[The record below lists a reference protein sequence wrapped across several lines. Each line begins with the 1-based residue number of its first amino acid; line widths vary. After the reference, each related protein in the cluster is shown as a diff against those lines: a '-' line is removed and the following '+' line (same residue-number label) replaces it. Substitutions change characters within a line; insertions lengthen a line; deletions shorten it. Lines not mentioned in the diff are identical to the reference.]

1 MHTHIYIYTYI
12 YIKDIETSTKEH
24 ILHHDA
30 QSFLKTVTQKRK
42 IQAEDKELTELAH
55 RKMPRH
61 THTHIYKGHILHHDA
76 QSFLKTVTQKRKI
89 QAEDKELTEL
99 AHRKTPRL
107 IKVWYEAA
115 SFCNS

>member
-1 MHTHIYIYTYI
+1 MHTHTYIYTYI

-30 QSFLKTVTQKRK
+30 QSL
-42 IQAEDKELTELAH
+42 
-55 RKMPRH
+55 
-61 THTHIYKGHILHHDA
+61 
-76 QSFLKTVTQKRKI
+76 LKTVTQKRKI